1 MSIYS
6 LTKEKIAA
14 LREEA
19 AKAAQR
25 VEYLATITGKEMWE
39 LDLDAF
45 EKVSIAL
52 PLLDSR
58 GSWLLCWS
66 VYQSCGTACPYG

>member
-1 MSIYS
+1 MGSYDYLLSMSIYS

-45 EKVSIAL
+45 EKVSVAL
-52 PLLDSR
+52 QLLHLEA
-58 GSWLLCWS
+58 SWPLCWS
-66 VYQSCGTACPYG
+66 L